1 MEAPKVSA
9 GGSIPLMPCG
19 RQVMLRTCEVRMG
32 ANPTTTLWKVC
43 IQHTTNAWRGVPTN
57 AEYRTSPC
65 IGRCAKVICSFQF
78 IGNLGTFPYDLRV
91 LVRVIGGCAPHITP
105 FGRGRAKVAYIK
117 VEQKPT
123 HNKRIMFTS

>member
-43 IQHTTNAWRGVPTN
+43 IQHTTNKVRSLRTCGVPHVAHLSDIVRKTIF
-57 AEYRTSPC
+57 S
-65 IGRCAKVICSFQF
+65 G
-78 IGNLGTFPYDLRV
+78 DLYV
-91 LVRVIGGCAPHITP
+91 T
-105 FGRGRAKVAYIK
+105 
-117 VEQKPT
+117 
-123 HNKRIMFTS
+123 KRSN